1 MTKAMMSV
9 ACDPPNGRRVGSA
22 ALALLLVVTLMGGCS
37 VRNFALNQVGDA
49 LANSGST
56 FASDDDL
63 QLIGA
68 AAPFSLK
75 LMESVL
81 AETPDNRGLLLA
93 TTRGFVQYSYA
104 YVEFPADEIEDRNV
118 KAAYA
123 QRDRARRLYLRARNY
138 GLQGLETSYPGLT
151 KSLRTNPAGALS
163 ATTVEDVGLLYWT
176 GVAWAAAIS
185 LSKDNPFLVADLPIV
200 EALVRRA
207 LVLDETYDHGAVHV
221 FLISYEMSRSGVNAG
236 AADLARQHFD
246 RAVELSEGKQAA
258 PFVTFAEAVSV
269 TERDRTEFEKLLQH
283 ALKLNVNA
291 DPEGRLANLVM
302 QRRAR
307 WLLGRTDV
315 LFAD

>member
-1 MTKAMMSV
+1 MTRATMSI
-9 ACDPPNGRRVGSA
+9 ACDPPNTRRVGSA

-63 QLIGA
+63 QLIGS

-81 AETPDNRGLLLA
+81 ADTPNHRGLLLA
-93 TTRGFVQYSYA
+93 TTQGFVQYAYA
-104 YVEFPADEIEDRNV
+104 YVELPADELEDHNL

-138 GLQGLETSYPGLT
+138 GLRGLEVSSPGLT
-151 KSLRTNPAGALS
+151 KSLKTDPAGALS

-185 LSKDNPFLVADLPIV
+185 LSKDDPFLVADLPIV

-221 FLISYEMSRSGVNAG
+221 FLISYEISRAGVSAG
-236 AADLARQHFD
+236 APARARGHFD

-269 TERDRTEFEKLLQH
+269 TERDRAEFEKLLQR
-283 ALKLNVNA
+283 ALNLDVSAN
-291 DPEGRLANLVM
+291 PEGRLANLVM
-302 QRRAR
+302 QRRAQ
-307 WLLGRTDV
+307 WLLGRTDL